1 MIRARAL
8 RGLAVVDV
16 GAAQKIGQIEEVFL
30 TSDYHRVAGFLVSQG
45 QSLLNKGTAVF
56 LPAAC
61 VHAVGPDAM
70 TISHS
75 GISSEPSESAES
87 TTSSAPLPRLSQ
99 LVGQKVVSENGRL
112 LGSVE
117 DALIDASN
125 GCVLRYELAA
135 STSGSKLETLLGVNH
150 VHQRDYVRADTDLRV
165 GPDLIVVPDDALVID
180 EGADTATASEDID
193 AGGTNPGLS
202 STPVPSATAGGWAD
216 ATLPLTPPVPPVI
229 HPTPPDVHPAIAD
242 LAPGPGGLTT
252 AGSSDTTLNSPP
264 AASEVSPTWSGQ
276 AATASTN
283 LPPVTSVANPPAA
296 PLVNRASEA
305 NQVQATNQTAQSRV
319 QHGID
324 DDPHHDPEKGAA
336 LGGVGGLAVGA
347 TAGSMVGPIG
357 TIVGAIVGGLAGA
370 LGSGAAVAAVDQVD
384 NDNTLTGVSQWEQVA
399 PHYRQGWEQHY
410 GHTGAKWEQHEPIY
424 RFAWERRH
432 DPRYHQRSWD
442 DAQSSL
448 QHDWEAQ
455 SPNRPWSQV
464 QNSVRASWNVSDEVL
479 RQHRARLSARS

>member
-16 GAAQKIGQIEEVFL
+16 GAAQKMGQIEEVFL
-30 TSDYHRVAGFLVSQG
+30 TPDYHRVAGFLVSQG
-45 QSLLNKGTAVF
+45 QSLLGKGTSVF

-75 GISSEPSESAES
+75 GISNDQTDSAES
-87 TTSSAPLPRLSQ
+87 TTSSASLPRMSH

-125 GCVLRYELAA
+125 GRVLRYELAA
-135 STSGSKLETLLGVNH
+135 PTSGSKLESLLGVNH
-150 VHQRDYVRADTDLRV
+150 AHQRDYVRADTDLRV
-165 GPDLIVVPDDALVID
+165 GPDLIVVPDDALMTD
-180 EGADTATASEDID
+180 DGTETAPGSPVGDASVTD
-193 AGGTNPGLS
+193 ASLVT
-202 STPVPSATAGGWAD
+202 TTMPSATSSGWAD
-216 ATLPLTPPVPPVI
+216 SNLSSSTAADAISPLAAPVPPVI
-229 HPTPPDVHPAIAD
+229 HPTPPPIHPSIAD
-242 LAPGPGGLTT
+242 VAPGPGGLTPSASPIT
-252 AGSSDTTLNSPP
+252 TGNDLQTSAGVSPAWAGQSTSAQFT
-264 AASEVSPTWSGQ
+264 AAS
-276 AATASTN
+276 AN
-283 LPPVTSVANPPAA
+283 LPPMVDQA
-296 PLVNRASEA
+296 PETNRA
-305 NQVQATNQTAQSRV
+305 AQSNV

-432 DPRYHQRSWD
+432 DPRYHQRSWAD
-442 DAQSSL
+442 
-448 QHDWEAQ
+448 
-455 SPNRPWSQV
+455 
-464 QNSVRASWNVSDEVL
+464 
-479 RQHRARLSARS
+479 